1 MPRISC
7 HFPITVSLR
16 PDASAADLER
26 LGQAVAEQLTER
38 LGEARQQLERL
49 LTTASE
55 PPVSPDSPLGRRP
68 QEPVDPGRITED
80 GTFYQVPSY
89 DVGGALRPVDLRAAA
104 PPPPSGA
111 GQAGAHPAADQPF
124 DVTAAHAGG
133 AYGEHDLPFELGRR
147 GMRMLVTSSGPG
159 AHQLTGH
166 GVDAVAFNPS
176 NGEIWLID
184 NKATGRRGKLEGKS
198 ATALGENLGTSL
210 TEAVTQVR
218 GMPDFPE
225 KAGIVRRLESA
236 LEAVRAGSLIP
247 KGLGIRLKLT
257 NAGGYG
263 QGARNL
269 PPQVEPE
276 DLVGPEVRA
285 QRKKDE
291 AAARKLDV
299 RTGRPAGHEE
309 TTAMRERVGGTRSRK
324 PVPDGQPA
332 PEPGPKPMPAQETR
346 VPEAPAP
353 ARPAGPQLGRR
364 LRAIGGEV
372 LVLAALL
379 VWETLISKLE
389 QAIESAWLRSQTD
402 RRMRELEPV
411 ITARLD
417 ALADDLAEVQLAHP
431 GAPLFGVIGLLTTV
445 YRAPGEGEEAVGC
458 SIEVTSVSVG
468 TERVER
474 TEHARI
480 WVGSW
485 LTARAPRDLTRWV
498 FPVALEPLSRAELRD
513 YLLRRI
519 AAEES
524 ATGASSSTPEERL
537 ASQYR
542 RDELLRRLGESGT
555 P

>member
-7 HFPITVSLR
+7 HFPITVSLG
-16 PDASAADLER
+16 PDTSAADLER
-26 LGQAVAEQLTER
+26 LGQAVTERLTER

-49 LTTASE
+49 LLAASE
-55 PPVSPDSPLGRRP
+55 PPVSSVGPLGRRP
-68 QEPVDPGRITED
+68 QEPADPGRITED
-80 GTFYQVPSY
+80 GTVYRVPWY
-89 DVGGALRPVDLRAAA
+89 DAGGALRPVELRAAA
-104 PPPPSGA
+104 SPPPSGA
-111 GQAGAHPAADQPF
+111 GQAGAQPAADQPF
-124 DVTAAHAGG
+124 DITAAHAGG
-133 AYGEHDLPFELGRR
+133 MYGEHDLPFELGRR
-147 GMRMLVTSSGPG
+147 GMRLLVTSSGPG

-210 TEAVTQVR
+210 KEAVTQVR

-225 KAGIVRRLESA
+225 KASIVRRLESA
-236 LEAVRAGSLIP
+236 LEAVRAGKLIP

-276 DLVGPEVRA
+276 DVVGPEVRA
-285 QRKKDE
+285 QRRKDE
-291 AAARKLDV
+291 AGARKEDV
-299 RTGRPAGHEE
+299 RTDRPAGHEE
-309 TTAMRERVGGTRSRK
+309 TAVMRERAGGTRSRK
-324 PVPDGQPA
+324 PVPGGQPA
-332 PEPGPKPMPAQETR
+332 PEPTHPPAAPQIH

-353 ARPAGPQLGRR
+353 TRPARPQLGRR
-364 LRAIGGEV
+364 LRVIGGEV

-379 VWETLISKLE
+379 AWERLISKLE
-389 QAIESAWLRSQTD
+389 QAIESAWLRAQTD

-431 GAPLFGVIGLLTTV
+431 GAPLFGLIGLLTTV

-458 SIEVTSVSVG
+458 SIELTAVSVG
-468 TERVER
+468 TDRVER

-485 LTARAPRDLTRWV
+485 VTARAPRDLTRWV

-524 ATGASSSTPEERL
+524 AAGASSTNPEEQL
-537 ASQYR
+537 ASQHR